1 MDLSIEKLNLI
12 QQILLIKDEDF
23 VRSISMFIEKKI
35 GVVDEADGWDELPEN
50 VRESIEIAQKQMED
64 GQGIPLEDALEKY
77 RKKYQR

>member
-23 VRSISMFIEKKI
+23 VRSISRFIEKKR
-35 GVVDEADGWDELPEN
+35 VVVEKVDGWEELPEK
-50 VRESIEIAQKQMED
+50 VRESIEIAQQQMEE
-64 GQGIPLEDALEKY
+64 GQGIPLEDVLEKY